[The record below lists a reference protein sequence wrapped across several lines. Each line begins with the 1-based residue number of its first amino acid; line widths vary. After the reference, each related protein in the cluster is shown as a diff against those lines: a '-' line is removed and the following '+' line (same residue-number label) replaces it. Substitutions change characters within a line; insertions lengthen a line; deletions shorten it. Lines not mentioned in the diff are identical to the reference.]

1 MTHARYAALQS
12 ADELEAALRE
22 IGAERYHI
30 HHPFHRLLHT
40 GRLGK
45 GQVQAWALNRY
56 YYQSRI
62 PMKDAAL
69 LSRCPDRELR
79 REWMVRVLDHDGLG
93 EQEGGIARWLRLCE
107 GLGLDSAYVRSE
119 DGILPATKF
128 AVDAYVRFVRD
139 RTLLEAIASSLTEL
153 FAPKIHEE
161 RIPGMLQ
168 GYSFVSEE
176 MVAYFRRR
184 LDQAP
189 RDAGFALAYVREHA
203 DTAEKRLAV
212 AKALIFKCDV
222 LWAQL
227 DALHH
232 AYVLGGGIP
241 KGAFV
246 PEDTAARV
254 EAA

>member
-1 MTHARYAALQS
+1 MTQGRYAALAS

-30 HHPFHRLLHT
+30 LHPFHRLLHT
-40 GRLGK
+40 GRLDR

-69 LSRCPDRELR
+69 LSRCADRELR
-79 REWMVRVLDHDGLG
+79 REWLVRILDHDGLG

-107 GLGLDSAYVRSE
+107 GLGLAPDYVRSE
-119 DGILPATKF
+119 EGILPATKF

-139 RTLLEAIASSLTEL
+139 QTLLEAVASSLTEL

-161 RIPGMLQ
+161 RIPGLLSH
-168 GYSFVSEE
+168 YSFVSEE

-189 RDAGFALAYVREHA
+189 RDAGFALAYVRAHA

-212 AKALIFKCDV
+212 ANALIFKCNV

-227 DALHH
+227 DALNH
-232 AYVLGGGIP
+232 AYVLGGGVP

-246 PEDTAARV
+246 PEDAAPQV
-254 EAA
+254 AA